1 MESPWAP
8 GLFWFPPPSPRVNTN
23 PAPQPPTS
31 HGAVPPPRAQPQRGA
46 GQWPPCA
53 GPDPQRGGPAAAKGR
68 RPRTGF
74 CLTRKTQNQK
84 GGGVGLGPPPGMCT
98 GARRRK
104 PFGKCLHTVGFILV
118 GHPPSSWGSHA
129 GLGGGKPPPPRVL
142 ESGLP
147 LCPLLTRGPPQPP
160 TVPPSQGC
168 PLRGKPCGVRV
179 I

>member
-53 GPDPQRGGPAAAKGR
+53 GPDTQRGGPAAAKGR

-84 GGGVGLGPPPGMCT
+84 GGGVCGFGPTPGHVYRRKAPETFREMSSHGRIYFGGSPPLLLGVPRRAGWGEASSPTGLGKWPAP
-98 GARRRK
+98 
-104 PFGKCLHTVGFILV
+104 V
-118 GHPPSSWGSHA
+118 PSTD
-129 GLGGGKPPPPRVL
+129 PRPAPTPDRASL
-142 ESGLP
+142 SGLP
-147 LCPLLTRGPPQPP
+147 FAG
-160 TVPPSQGC
+160 
-168 PLRGKPCGVRV
+168 
-179 I
+179 